1 MWEKKM
7 TINEI
12 TGIKPLTQD
21 QAKIDGLKKQKDAA
35 AQRLKQERD
44 RQKRQRAVH
53 QLASLNSTAKAA

>member
-1 MWEKKM
+1 MKI
-7 TINEI
+7 TEI
-12 TGIKPLTQD
+12 TGIKPIAPTTPD
-21 QAKIDGLKKQKDAA
+21 QAKIDGLKRQKDAA